1 MNPSDWPLC
10 HSTGPSSL
18 HLLSHL
24 TSPHLTLRCD
34 PLPTSSPLIP
44 DGARVSG
51 VSLVAHAS
59 VRLDARGRSG
69 RMEGGRAGAEGHG
82 GAAGVLRAVRKG
94 LSGRRSD
101 REATRWVGVQTR
113 DTDATISS
121 AARLAL
127 CSSGLA
133 ALCPPDVL
141 RVEFERP
148 AGESDRSKQRG
159 AFARPF
165 GHSQLGGGV
174 GVGGLGVG
182 VGGVAGGRGSHGHHH
197 GALAAAGG
205 GGAGRKRS
213 SLMLQTGG
221 QSLPLHSNTLH
232 QQQMAMAAA
241 AATPVAALSSPSSV
255 APASSP
261 SAASMASGNG
271 ASATS
276 AGNGGASGAQLPLGG
291 AGSGSSNLLA
301 RGRMEMF
308 CAQSEQVVVAIFVN
322 PDYDVR
328 SVAKPL
334 PC

>member
-1 MNPSDWPLC
+1 
-10 HSTGPSSL
+10 
-18 HLLSHL
+18 
-24 TSPHLTLRCD
+24 
-34 PLPTSSPLIP
+34 
-44 DGARVSG
+44 
-51 VSLVAHAS
+51 
-59 VRLDARGRSG
+59 
-69 RMEGGRAGAEGHG
+69 
-82 GAAGVLRAVRKG
+82 
-94 LSGRRSD
+94 
-101 REATRWVGVQTR
+101 
-113 DTDATISS
+113 
-121 AARLAL
+121 
-127 CSSGLA
+127 
-133 ALCPPDVL
+133 
-141 RVEFERP
+141 
-148 AGESDRSKQRG
+148 
-159 AFARPF
+159 
-165 GHSQLGGGV
+165 
-174 GVGGLGVG
+174 
-182 VGGVAGGRGSHGHHH
+182 
-197 GALAAAGG
+197 
-205 GGAGRKRS
+205 
-213 SLMLQTGG
+213 MLQTGG